1 MCYKRIILN
10 KQDTRTQSPALRLF
24 LTLLFL
30 LMLRPLCAP
39 AQQFTF
45 QPYEQEQGLKN
56 RDVFKL
62 IQDREGFLW
71 SATENGL
78 FRYDGSEFRR
88 FGAPDGLE
96 ESLLIDLH
104 EDASGRIWVASNDH
118 LYFRSGSRFQPV
130 STSGAI
136 QLAQGQRLASIDPGH
151 ILFVSRS
158 TLMLAQPTGPGE
170 HWSAAPFFTSRQI
183 SAHPEFAQVHNIF
196 VDQDG
201 SLWFGCARQLC
212 HVVNNRTEVLGEA
225 QGIPSETWI
234 YLLRDRSGAL
244 WVRDRQ
250 HIRVLLLGA
259 SVFTPRDILPDTIA
273 VFSGSGIITLGQD
286 RDGRV
291 LTQTSTGIAR
301 WEHDHWRIFDR
312 SNGLD
317 FTEISTIL
325 TDQHGELWFSTR
337 GHGLR
342 RWLGYDEVENWTT
355 TQGLS
360 NNIIWSIFRDR
371 EKHLWIADDLQVQQL
386 DETQKRAL
394 PLTAATPFPSTVGIT
409 QSPSGAVWLFNIAGH
424 LLVSNPA
431 THRFTSEPKL
441 PDTARIFN
449 DSTHRIW
456 IMSREGL
463 YVIPNPDASP
473 TGVKINA
480 VAEKINDP
488 RLASDSFADAAQ
500 SPDGTLWFASDHHLY
515 RFLNNQW
522 DEISLQKELL
532 HGQIRSIAAAS
543 DGTLWIGGGLPGL
556 LHVQVTVNQGRL
568 LKLFTAPEIV
578 STDVQFVRIGPRG
591 WLWVGADLGVSIF
604 DGTCWRL
611 LTQRDGLVSNDID
624 EGSFYADHDG
634 SIWIGA
640 NGGAIHL
647 LHPSHLFSPQRLAV
661 ALSSA
666 TLGARPLHLDGQSNI
681 WRWRRET
688 PLDIAFTS
696 FNYERQGS
704 IHFRYRLIGLEPGW
718 TQTTQHRLHYPAM
731 PPGDYRFEVQA
742 VDPDQQT
749 ESPIASFNLSIRPP
763 WWRTHLFYL
772 FLAAL
777 ALALSILILQWR
789 ERRLLKRQ
797 QMLEQLVAQRTS
809 ELEAE
814 KLELIAAREALHHQA
829 THDALTG
836 VWNRS
841 AIFDILNQEIAHA
854 HREDNPLAVV
864 LADIDFFKK
873 VNDSLGHLAGDVIL
887 RDAAQR
893 MAQSIRPSD
902 FIGRYGGEEFLIVL
916 PGLGPDDSTSRLSQ
930 MQHAIAAQ
938 PFSYLTES
946 IPVTSSFG
954 VAWAD
959 DDTSNVED
967 LISRADEALYT
978 AKASGRNRV
987 VFYAEPGQPNPIF
1000 HRF

>member
-1 MCYKRIILN
+1 MM
-10 KQDTRTQSPALRLF
+10 
-24 LTLLFL
+24 LLPV
-30 LMLRPLCAP
+30 RVT

-45 QPYEQEQGLKN
+45 QAYEQEQGLNN

-118 LYFRSGSRFQPV
+118 LYFRSSSGFHAV
-130 STSGAI
+130 ATSSAI
-136 QLAQGQRLASIDPGH
+136 QLGPGQRLGSIDANH

-158 TLMLAQPTGPGE
+158 TLMLAQPTDSAE
-170 HWSAAPFFTSRQI
+170 SWSAAPYFTPRQI
-183 SAHPEFAQVHNIF
+183 AAHPELSQIHNVF
-196 VDQDG
+196 VDRDAG
-201 SLWFGCARQLC
+201 LWFGCARQLC
-212 HVVNNRTEVLGEA
+212 HVANGRTEVLGEA
-225 QGIPSETWI
+225 QGIPSEPWL
-234 YLLRDRSGAL
+234 YLLRDRSGSL
-244 WVRDRQ
+244 WLRDRQ
-250 HIRVLLLGA
+250 HIRVLLPGA
-259 SVFTPRDILPDTIA
+259 SSFIPRDIQPDSVA
-273 VFSGSGIITLGQD
+273 ALAGSGIITLGQD

-291 LTQTSTGIAR
+291 LTQINIGIAR
-301 WEHDHWRIFDR
+301 WDRDHWQTFDR
-312 SNGLD
+312 SNGID

-325 TDQHGELWFSTR
+325 TDQHGSLWFSTR

-342 RWLGYDEVENWTT
+342 RWLGYGEVENWTT
-355 TQGLS
+355 AQGLG
-360 NNIIWSIFRDR
+360 NNILWSIFRDHQ
-371 EKHLWIADDLQVQQL
+371 KNLWLADDQQVQQL
-386 DETQKRAL
+386 DETQKRAFPVRL
-394 PLTAATPFPSTVGIT
+394 PAATTFPSTTGIT
-409 QSPSGAVWLFNIAGH
+409 QSPSGAIWLFNIAGH
-424 LLVSNPA
+424 RLRSDPGM
-431 THRFTSEPKL
+431 HRFTVESKL
-441 PDTARIFN
+441 PDIARIFN
-449 DSTHRIW
+449 DSAHRIW

-463 YVIPNPDASP
+463 YVISNPDLSA
-473 TGVKINA
+473 A
-480 VAEKINDP
+480 AEKISDP

-500 SPDGTLWFASDHHLY
+500 SPDGTLWFVSDHHLY
-515 RFLNNQW
+515 RLANNHW

-532 HGQIRSIAAAS
+532 YGQIRSIASAS

-556 LHVQVTVNQGRL
+556 LHVQVTGNQGRL
-568 LKLFTAPEIV
+568 LKLFTTPEIP

-624 EGSFYADHDG
+624 EGSFYSDHDG

-647 LHPSHLFSPQRLAV
+647 LKPGHLFSAQPLNVTIR
-661 ALSSA
+661 SA
-666 TLGARPLHLDGQSNI
+666 TFGARSLRVDGQTNVS
-681 WRWRRET
+681 RWRRET
-688 PLDIAFTS
+688 PLDVAFTS

-704 IHFRYRLIGLEPGW
+704 IHFRYRLIGLEAGW
-718 TQTTQHRLHYPAM
+718 SQTNQHRLHYPAM

-742 VDPDQQT
+742 VDSDRQT
-749 ESPIASFNLSIRPP
+749 ESPVASFDLAIRPP
-763 WWRTHLFYL
+763 WWRTRLSYL
-772 FLAAL
+772 FFAAL
-777 ALALSILILQWR
+777 SLGLSFLILQWR

-797 QMLEQLVAQRTS
+797 QTLEHLVAQRTS

-814 KLELIAAREALHHQA
+814 KLELISAREELHHQA

-836 VWNRS
+836 VWNRP
-841 AIFDILNQEIAHA
+841 AILNILEQEMARA
-854 HREDNPLAVV
+854 HRDQTPLAVV
-864 LADIDFFKK
+864 LADIDYFKK

-893 MAQSIRPSD
+893 IAESIRPSD

-916 PGLGPDDSTSRLSQ
+916 PGLGPDDSVPRLNQ
-930 MQHAIAAQ
+930 MQNAVSSQ

-946 IPVTSSFG
+946 VPVTSSFG
-954 VAWAD
+954 VAWTD
-959 DDTSNVED
+959 GDTSEVED
-967 LISRADEALYT
+967 IISRADEALYA
-978 AKASGRNRV
+978 AKASGRNRI
-987 VFYAEPGQPNPIF
+987 VFYAEPGHANPIF
-1000 HRF
+1000 NRS